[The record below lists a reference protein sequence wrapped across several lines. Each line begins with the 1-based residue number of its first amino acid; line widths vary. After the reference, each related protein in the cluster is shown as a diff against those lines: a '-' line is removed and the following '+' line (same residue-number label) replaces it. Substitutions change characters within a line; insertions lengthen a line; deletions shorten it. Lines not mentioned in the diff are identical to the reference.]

1 MRFFQTPGTDWE
13 QGPFTPEDVALLL
26 RAATAAPSLYNSQP
40 WRFVVVDHEA
50 RIFLDPNRRS
60 PVADPESRQQVIAC
74 GAALLNLRLA
84 IRELGYEP
92 LVSLWPAGIESEH
105 LATVRRGTMAT
116 ASATDRK
123 LYAQIEQRHTN
134 RRHFA
139 LRPIYPAARQV
150 IRYAA
155 VSEGAQLRPIDSL
168 SDRNTVIELLVR
180 AIRAQRSD
188 LRLGSEMS
196 SWLHSDKKPDGMP
209 VSAWRD
215 ADFPIPGLDER
226 GTGGNWEHTIADL
239 VHSHT
244 FFILST
250 AQDNATGWLVA
261 GQAMQRALLSATQ
274 LELAVS
280 FFNQIV
286 ESPPLRAELAGRLDL
301 PGVPQMMMRI
311 GYPAHRPVPT
321 GRRPLE
327 DVIDDADPV

>member
-1 MRFFQTPGTDWE
+1 MRFFHPPDTNWE
-13 QGPFTPEDVALLL
+13 QGPFTAEDVALLL

-50 RIFLDPNRRS
+50 RIFLDPDRRS
-60 PVADPESRQQVIAC
+60 PVADPAGRQQVIAC

-92 LVSLWPAGIESEH
+92 QVSLWPAGAEAEH
-105 LATVRRGTMAT
+105 LATVRRGTIAS

-123 LYAQIEQRHTN
+123 LYSQIEQRHTN

-139 LRPIYPAARQV
+139 LRPIYPAARQF

-155 VSEGAQLRPIDSL
+155 VSEGAQLRPIDSM
-168 SDRNTVIELLVR
+168 SDRNAVIDLLVR

-196 SWLHSDKKPDGMP
+196 GWLHSNTEEDGMP
-209 VSAWRD
+209 VSAWRG

-226 GTGGNWEHTIADL
+226 GGGGNWERTIADL

-244 FFILST
+244 FFVLST
-250 AQDNATGWLVA
+250 PHDNATGWLVA

-286 ESPPLRAELAGRLDL
+286 ESPPLRDELTERLDIV
-301 PGVPQMMMRI
+301 GVPQMMMRV
-311 GYPAHRPVPT
+311 GYPAHRAVPT
-321 GRRPLE
+321 GRRPLDE
-327 DVIDDADPV
+327 VIDDPA